1 MSKRSRFCRKI
12 HGSYFAFLG
21 VGIATI
27 STIISMISL
36 LSVYPNINLFSLWMS
51 DLGASPFGV
60 FFNISIMI
68 SSLFMFLFIREFLKF
83 LSKNSENQGLFKI
96 TLIFGFFSSF
106 GLFLI
111 GMFPV
116 RTIGEATIVHS
127 IAAFMYWIGSCLFW
141 LFLGIIELKNPKIST
156 NQAVMA
162 IITWLFWSFFLLYLI
177 LIPIFPVLD
186 TSKFP
191 QWLVHIVL
199 AISLTE
205 NGIFFLKQDK
215 QKKKNI

>member
-68 SSLFMFLFIREFLKF
+68 SSIFLFLFIRDFLKF
-83 LSKNSENQGLFKI
+83 LSEHSENQGLIRI
-96 TLIFGFFSSF
+96 TLMFGFFSSL

-111 GMFPV
+111 GFFPV
-116 RTIGEATIVHS
+116 RTIGEATIIHS
-127 IAAFMYWIGSCLFW
+127 TAAFMYWIGSFLFW

-156 NQAVMA
+156 NQSVMA
-162 IITWLFWSFFLLYLI
+162 IITCLFWSFFLVYLM
-177 LIPIFPVLD
+177 LIPLFPILD

-199 AISLTE
+199 VISLTE
-205 NGIFFLKQDK
+205 HGIYFLKQDR
-215 QKKKNI
+215 

>member
-1 MSKRSRFCRKI
+1 MSKGSRICRKI
-12 HGSYFAFLG
+12 HGSYFAFIG
-21 VGIATI
+21 VSIVSV

-36 LSVYPNINLFSLWMS
+36 LLIYPNINLFSLWMS

-68 SSLFMFLFIREFLKF
+68 SSILLFLFIRDFLKF
-83 LSKNSENQGLFKI
+83 LSENSKYQGLCRI
-96 TLIFGFFSSF
+96 SLIFGFFSSF

-111 GMFPV
+111 GLFPV

-127 IAAFMYWIGSCLFW
+127 IAAFIYWIGSCLFW
-141 LFLGIIELKNPKIST
+141 LFLGIVELKIPTISKS
-156 NQAVMA
+156 QSIMA
-162 IITWLFWSFFLLYLI
+162 IVTWLFWSFFLVYLMF
-177 LIPIFPVLD
+177 IPVFPILD

-205 NGIFFLKQDK
+205 HGIYFLKQDK
-215 QKKKNI
+215 

>member
-12 HGSYFAFLG
+12 HGSYFVFLG

-36 LSVYPNINLFSLWMS
+36 LLIYPNINLFSLWMS

-68 SSLFMFLFIREFLKF
+68 SSILIILFIRDFLKF

-111 GMFPV
+111 GLFPV
-116 RTIGEATIVHS
+116 RTIGDATIVHS
-127 IAAFMYWIGSCLFW
+127 IAAFIYWIGSFLFW
-141 LFLGIIELKNPKIST
+141 LFLGIIEWKNPKIST
-156 NQAVMA
+156 NQSVMA
-162 IITWLFWSFFLLYLI
+162 IITWLFWSFFLVYLM
-177 LIPIFPVLD
+177 LIPLFPILD

-191 QWLVHIVL
+191 QWLVHLVL
-199 AISLTE
+199 VISLTTH
-205 NGIFFLKQDK
+205 GIYFLKQDR
-215 QKKKNI
+215 